1 MNKGQVFFK
10 GFIFCVL
17 IGFSPAWAQT
27 DAQIAAIRS
36 DVQRVGI
43 SKFLVEMAKA
53 MKAQLKN
60 APSPVPNFVLQDVRS
75 QGSVME
81 IIWQSSEAAEDFDAD
96 GLLKVMQPH
105 AEKTICGQ
113 KVRGMLVKEFDAAMT
128 TKYIDKSG
136 RIIIQTQVDKTKC
149 Q

>member
-1 MNKGQVFFK
+1 MNKGQLIFR

-17 IGFSPAWAQT
+17 FGFSPAWAQT

-43 SKFLVEMAKA
+43 SKFLVELAKA
-53 MKAQLKN
+53 TKAQLQN
-60 APSPVPNFVLQDVRS
+60 APSPIPNFVLQDVRS

-81 IIWQSSEAAEDFDAD
+81 MIWQSNEAAEDFDTD
-96 GLLKVMQPH
+96 GLLNVMQPH

-113 KVRGMLVKEFDAAMT
+113 KVRGMLVKEFDAIMT
-128 TKYIDKSG
+128 TRYIDKSG
-136 RIIIQTQVDKTKC
+136 KPIIQTKVDKSKC
-149 Q
+149 K